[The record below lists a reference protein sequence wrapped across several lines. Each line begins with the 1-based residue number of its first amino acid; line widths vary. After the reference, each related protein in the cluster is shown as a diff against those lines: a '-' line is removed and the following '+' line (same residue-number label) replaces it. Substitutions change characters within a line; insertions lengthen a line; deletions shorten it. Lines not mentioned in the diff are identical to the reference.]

1 MDVKRLL
8 LLIPLAV
15 LAYLL
20 VVQWNQDYGQISYD
34 STPEITQQS
43 SNGDSA
49 SEPANGDDLAVPS
62 TSAPQSAIGDGMQ
75 DATESETAS
84 RDFIAVTTDVLD
96 VRIDPHGGDIVYA
109 ALPQHK
115 LTLDSDRNYVLL
127 SDNATRSYVARSGL
141 QLDGQASRIAFT
153 PERNEYRLGDDEEQL
168 TVDLTANVN
177 GVDVIKRL
185 SFERGNYAVGVSYY
199 LANNTD
205 APVSARFIGQLARD
219 NSPDPS
225 SGVAMGMNSYLGA
238 AYSTPETRYDKID
251 FDDIQRSQ
259 FENREAQG
267 GWVAIIQ
274 HYFVSAWAPPQN
286 QQNLYYATTDSRG
299 RNVAAFA
306 GPTTNVAAEGEAT
319 LSATLY
325 MGPKVQDYLEQV
337 APNLRLTVDY
347 GWLWFIA
354 NPLFWLLDKIH
365 DVVGNWGWSIVLLTV
380 LVKLVLFPL
389 SAKAYKSMARM
400 RKLGPE
406 MQRLKEM
413 YGDDRQKMSQ
423 EMMKFYQKEKINP
436 LGGCLPILVQMP
448 VFIALYWMLLE
459 SVELRHAPFMF
470 WIQDLSV
477 KDPFFILPI
486 LMGISMFVQQMLN
499 PTPPDPMQAKI
510 MKMLPIIFTF
520 FFLWFP
526 AGLVIYWVVNN
537 IISVAQQYVIT
548 RNIEKDPSVGKGMR
562 TK

>member
-20 VVQWNQDYGQISYD
+20 VVQWNQDYGQISVD
-34 STPEITQQS
+34 STPEITQNSNDS
-43 SNGDSA
+43 S
-49 SEPANGDDLAVPS
+49 ANNVGSDDLSVPS
-62 TSAPQSAIGDGMQ
+62 SSAPQNAISEGMPGE
-75 DATESETAS
+75 AESNSSS

-115 LTLDSDRNYVLL
+115 LTQDSDRNYVLL
-127 SDNATRSYVARSGL
+127 SDNSTRSYVARSGL

-153 PERNEYRLGDDEEQL
+153 PERTEYRLGNDEEQL
-168 TVDLTANVN
+168 SVDLTAEVN
-177 GVDVIKRL
+177 GVEVIKRL
-185 SFERGNYAVGVSYY
+185 TFKRGDYAVNVSYY
-199 LANNTD
+199 LANNTES
-205 APVSARFIGQLARD
+205 PISARFIGQLARD

-225 SGVAMGMNSYLGA
+225 SGVSMGMKSYLGA
-238 AYSTPETRYDKID
+238 AYSTPDARYEKID
-251 FDDIQRSQ
+251 FDDIQSHN

-267 GWVAIIQ
+267 GWIAMIQ
-274 HYFVSAWAPPQN
+274 HYFVSAWAPAQN
-286 QQNLYYATTDSRG
+286 QQNLYYVTTDSRD
-299 RNVAAFA
+299 RNVVAFA
-306 GPTTNVAAEGEAT
+306 GPTSSVAADGEAT

-365 DVVGNWGWSIVLLTV
+365 DIVGNWGWSIVLLTV

-477 KDPFFILPI
+477 KDPYFILPI

-537 IISVAQQYVIT
+537 IISVAQQYFIT
-548 RNIEKDPSVGKGMR
+548 RNIENDPNVGKGLR